1 MHHHQHQP
9 KKEFKKEPDF
19 LASDQQHTM
28 THGVFGDQTNHL
40 LRMIAQKGPLSPEQ
54 LGMTQVAPSNSE
66 NFLSNPEVAR
76 ALSNPE
82 IVRAFSN
89 PEVVKAFAFSPPK
102 RTPAPA
108 STPISN
114 PPPTTTVS
122 QTAQT
127 TQVSQPPQTPVVTRG
142 PDIANSPAVPPE
154 LSKLPSGFSIFP
166 VVPTTM
172 TAGNG
177 QVVAQEQGQVCV
189 SAPANSYYQA
199 GPSYVASM
207 APHRAELT
215 TIPMAWTGWPMTTM
229 QPVNMRSPAKIEP
242 AETKHWEP
250 AAAAYFR
257 SPFS

>member
-1 MHHHQHQP
+1 MGQAP
-9 KKEFKKEPDF
+9 P
-19 LASDQQHTM
+19 
-28 THGVFGDQTNHL
+28 
-40 LRMIAQKGPLSPEQ
+40 
-54 LGMTQVAPSNSE
+54 TQAE
-66 NFLSNPEVAR
+66 NLLSNPEVAR

-102 RTPAPA
+102 RAPA
-108 STPISN
+108 SGGTPPASTQA
-114 PPPTTTVS
+114 PP
-122 QTAQT
+122 AQG
-127 TQVSQPPQTPVVTRG
+127 QPPAQPSQAAAQPPVATQAGPVVTRG

-172 TAGNG
+172 ATSG
-177 QVVAQEQGQVCV
+177 QVVGQEQGQVCV

-229 QPVNMRSPAKIEP
+229 QPVNMRSPAKLEP
-242 AETKHWEP
+242 TESKHWEP